1 MRGGAG
7 RWNCSFLHLAW
18 VQHRCSPS
26 EELPGWERLS
36 SVRGSAGVGVCMCG
50 GAAPALPGPKPT
62 ALTPFPHTPAPFPPS
77 RSSVASLLSQP
88 ILLCKPRSFHIIPWQ
103 KECLP
108 PTPCPATRERSSPL
122 GPALPSRSPP
132 GIPRLPGHPH
142 PRPGCP
148 SPAPAEV
155 GLCTHPL
162 PAAVALSLETG
173 SDSGSITFSALS
185 LSGNF
190 CGNPSEKG
198 GQAGLWVHPS
208 QELSSLP
215 L

>member
-1 MRGGAG
+1 MCEGERGGGIARSCISRG
-7 RWNCSFLHLAW
+7 CNISDPFPGWGLISPVCGNGGEVGGERGVLSPFPAPSPPCSHPLTAHPSPIPTLLL
-18 VQHRCSPS
+18 QRGLPSPS
-26 EELPGWERLS
+26 PFSFSSSGVFTSSPGRRNVFPHPIPSRPGAELPSGRL
-36 SVRGSAGVGVCMCG
+36 
-50 GAAPALPGPKPT
+50 
-62 ALTPFPHTPAPFPPS
+62 
-77 RSSVASLLSQP
+77 
-88 ILLCKPRSFHIIPWQ
+88 
-103 KECLP
+103 
-108 PTPCPATRERSSPL
+108 
-122 GPALPSRSPP
+122 SPP

-148 SPAPAEV
+148 SPAPGEV

-190 CGNPSEKG
+190 CSNPSEKG

-208 QELSSLP
+208 QELSSLS